1 MSEEEA
7 RVSVDTDGQQLPG
20 QPLTVLLTSVDCS
33 PCLKGP
39 LLVEVPAV
47 SVEVGAGAGAG
58 VGGLE
63 GVGSVGFLAVIPT
76 VRDRRRRN

>member
-47 SVEVGAGAGAG
+47 SGEVGAGAG
-58 VGGLE
+58 VGGWRGWGRSASLP
-63 GVGSVGFLAVIPT
+63 SSPQ
-76 VRDRRRRN
+76 